1 MSAVQVPRALAE
13 KLGADG
19 AQGLSAM
26 LERAQAEWTEDVLT
40 LAAERFERSLVREVS
55 TLRVD
60 VARDLSAVRQDVTT
74 VRVDLMKWSFLFWI
88 GQVAATAGLMA
99 FMFRSVP

>member
-1 MSAVQVPRALAE
+1 
-13 KLGADG
+13 
-19 AQGLSAM
+19 
-26 LERAQAEWTEDVLT
+26 
-40 LAAERFERSLVREVS
+40 
-55 TLRVD
+55 
-60 VARDLSAVRQDVTT
+60 VRQDVTT